1 MPEGKINEIKT
12 KRFLKKR
19 TTIQAADDIGAGT
32 SQVGD
37 TGFLDGEVDTCRDII
52 KRERLLRNRS
62 TILDSSGL
70 TFTNI
75 LNILSQMKGI
85 FSFIILK
92 LLE

>member
-19 TTIQAADDIGAGT
+19 TTIQAADDLGAG
-32 SQVGD
+32 SSHVGD
-37 TGFLDGEVDTCRDII
+37 TGFLDGEIDTAREIM

-75 LNILSQMKGI
+75 LNILSQVKGI
-85 FSFIILK
+85 Y
-92 LLE
+92 